1 MKMEI
6 HNQMK
11 SLFLLIL
18 EGSSAN
24 RSSNSKLKTKEILD
38 HKVEGPAY
46 HVELTYLEAVG
57 TVVNKANHIPSC
69 LTETVN
75 TLPISQVVNPME
87 KS

>member
-1 MKMEI
+1 MPI
-6 HNQMK
+6 H
-11 SLFLLIL
+11 LFITHVS
-18 EGSSAN
+18 G
-24 RSSNSKLKTKEILD
+24 T
-38 HKVEGPAY
+38 Y

-57 TVVNKANHIPSC
+57 TVVNKANHIPAC